1 LDSATNDNPAILFSI
16 AMTSNFSDSHV
27 IRKPAVSSNGGI
39 VASQHKIASQ
49 IGAQVLAEGGNAMD
63 AAVTT
68 AFAVA
73 VLEPW
78 MSGIG
83 GGGHMMVHDA
93 HNATT
98 HALSYGM
105 IAPLELDPADYPLSG
120 SGLSSDLF
128 PWPEVVD
135 DRNSLG
141 PTSIGVP
148 GQVDGMRV
156 LLERFGTRSWE
167 EVLAPAIALAEEGM
181 RIDWFAS
188 LVIGTATPI
197 LNRYPASREMFLDDG
212 FAPIPPWSPTTTL
225 RKPFPKLA
233 KTLRHLAKH
242 GPREFYEGD
251 LARSIVDS
259 IRKAGGCL
267 SLDDLRG
274 YEAQLLKPL
283 EVDYRGTSIR
293 VIPELNAGPTLVE
306 ALGELTERM
315 TPESVP
321 AGHTFSMIA
330 TVLQEVYA
338 SRLERMGDVE
348 GGRGPSCTTH
358 LCVVDKEGSMVTLT
372 QTLLSIFG
380 SKFVVPESGILMN
393 NGLMWFN
400 PEPGHPNSMVPGK
413 RALAN
418 TCPAIGL
425 HERGGFAVGASGGRK
440 IMPAVLQLI
449 SFLLDS
455 GMTLDE
461 AIHHPRIDV
470 SGGEIVVAD
479 RKLPEAAQQALAE
492 KFSLHPTDRVAFPL
506 PFACPSLVQRE
517 DGVNHGGSEISS
529 PWADAVAQPN
539 A

>member
-1 LDSATNDNPAILFSI
+1 MS
-16 AMTSNFSDSHV
+16 SNFSDSHV

-39 VASQHKIASQ
+39 VASQHKLASQ

-68 AFAVA
+68 AFAVS

-83 GGGHMMVHDA
+83 GGGHLMVHDA
-93 HNATT
+93 PNNTT
-98 HALSYGM
+98 HALDYGM
-105 IAPLELDPADYPLSG
+105 ISPLELDPAGYPLSG

-135 DRNSLG
+135 DRNVLG
-141 PTSIGVP
+141 PTAIAVP

-181 RIDWFAS
+181 QIDWFAA

-197 LNRYPASREMFLDDG
+197 LNRYPTSREIFLDDG

-233 KTLRHLAKH
+233 KTLRQLAKF

-251 LARSIVDS
+251 LARSVVAD
-259 IRKAGGCL
+259 IRKAGGCI
-267 SLDDLRG
+267 SLEDLRN
-274 YEAQLLKPL
+274 YEAQLLEPL
-283 EVDYRGTSIR
+283 AVDYRGTSIR
-293 VIPELNAGPTLVE
+293 VNPELNAGPTLAE
-306 ALGELTERM
+306 ALAQLTQRL
-315 TPESVP
+315 TPEAAP
-321 AGHTFSMIA
+321 AGHTF
-330 TVLQEVYA
+330 TTLTEVLQEVYA
-338 SRLERMGDVE
+338 DRLERMGDVE
-348 GGRGPSCTTH
+348 GGRSGPSCTTH
-358 LCVVDKEGSMVTLT
+358 LCVVDKDGSMVSLT

-380 SKFVVPESGILMN
+380 SKYVLPESGILMN
-393 NGLMWFN
+393 NGMMWFN
-400 PEPGHPNSMVPGK
+400 PEPGHPNSMASGK

-418 TCPAIGL
+418 TCPAIGIN
-425 HERGGFAVGASGGRK
+425 ERGGFAVGASGGRK
-440 IMPAVLQLI
+440 IMPAVLQLV

-470 SGGEIVVAD
+470 SGGEVVVAD
-479 RKLPEAAQQALAE
+479 RKLPETAQQALAE
-492 KFSLHPTDRVAFPL
+492 KYSLHPTDRVAFPL
-506 PFACPSLVQRE
+506 PFACPSLVQRV
-517 DGVNHGGSEISS
+517 DGMNHGGTETSS
-529 PWADAVAQPN
+529 PWADAVVQP
-539 A
+539 AV